1 MKPGRSASPMRD
13 IQQWSQVLSQ
23 YLGHWEPEPHQTL
36 IAQPDPGPEKQPQPS
51 QHLRISRDPIY
62 SSLSRSLLPKMKL
75 NPSRNLKP
83 NKNLLCSRNFLPH
96 RNLHLSSHPPPP
108 PIQNMPFMKE
118 EAASQHRPGPAKESR
133 NQQEPELREGPG
145 AQPRPGL

>member
-75 NPSRNLKP
+75 NPSRNFEPKI
-83 NKNLLCSRNFLPH
+83 NLLCSKNFLSH
-96 RNLHLSSHPPPP
+96 WSLHHSSHLPSKEFLSPT
-108 PIQNMPFMKE
+108 MKL
-118 EAASQHRPGPAKESR
+118 SHGMDQG
-133 NQQEPELREGPG
+133 QEKNR
-145 AQPRPGL
+145 RHN